1 MASLRRPRPIVALTI
16 AASDS
21 GGGAGIQ
28 GDLATFAA
36 LGVYGISVLT
46 AGTAQNTRGIG
57 AVEPFSAA
65 FVGSQMDSVLP
76 DFRPAAVKIG
86 ALYDGAR
93 VRAVAAGLKRH
104 NPPNVV
110 LDPVLAAKD
119 GSPLLAP
126 RALATLR
133 RELLPLCD
141 LVTPNLPEAEALA
154 RIPIRDSSDRRLAA
168 GILADA
174 GPRAV
179 LIKGG
184 HDRGALLQDLL
195 FDGRRFREFQHP
207 RIGTGA
213 VHGTGCALSAA
224 IAANLAL
231 GLSLDE
237 AVGSAID
244 WVQAAIREPIFPGRG
259 RAVPNRFV
267 PVAGSPT
274 PSTETRTRERRT
286 RSRKRR

>member
-1 MASLRRPRPIVALTI
+1 MAARTRPIVALTI

-46 AGTAQNTRGIG
+46 AGTAQNTRGIA

-76 DFRPAAVKIG
+76 DFRPSAVKIG

-184 HDRGALLQDLL
+184 HGRGPVLQDLL
-195 FDGRRFREFQHP
+195 FDGKRFREFQHP
-207 RIGTGA
+207 RTGAGA

-231 GLSLDE
+231 GLSLDD
-237 AVGSAID
+237 AVGGAID
-244 WVQAAIREPIFPGRG
+244 YVQAALREPVFPGRG
-259 RAVPNRFV
+259 RAVPNRFAT
-267 PVAGSPT
+267 PGSPT
-274 PSTETRTRERRT
+274 PSTERRTRERRR

>member
-1 MASLRRPRPIVALTI
+1 MAARTRPIVALTI

-76 DFRPAAVKIG
+76 DFRPSAVKIG

-184 HDRGALLQDLL
+184 HGRGAILQDLL
-195 FDGRRFREFQHP
+195 FDGKRFREFQHP
-207 RIGTGA
+207 RTGAGA

-231 GLSLDE
+231 GLSLDD
-237 AVGSAID
+237 AVGGAID
-244 WVQAAIREPIFPGRG
+244 YVQAALLEPVFPGRG
-259 RAVPNRFV
+259 RAVPNRFAA
-267 PVAGSPT
+267 PGSPT
-274 PSTETRTRERRT
+274 PSTGRRTRERRT